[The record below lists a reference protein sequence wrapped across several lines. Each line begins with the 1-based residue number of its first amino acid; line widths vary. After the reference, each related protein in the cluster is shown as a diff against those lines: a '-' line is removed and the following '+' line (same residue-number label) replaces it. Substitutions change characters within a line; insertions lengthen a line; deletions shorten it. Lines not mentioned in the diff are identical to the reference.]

1 MSLLRFE
8 IRYGD
13 GRKEILHVDGERA
26 LIGNGAHCDIR
37 LPLDQAAYE
46 QVAVEVLGG
55 TVRLETKAFD
65 PPATVNGMPFTNIPI
80 SADVPLKIGATSIFV
95 ALGEAPA
102 DGSTVVQQKKE
113 KTNPL
118 LKLLAIIVFP
128 LGGYMLMMDDEVEVT
143 PSPSQVPELFA
154 APIQTCPQA
163 SPDQASAV
171 ANDKFDMAEGKRE
184 RSPFV
189 PKDGVQAVQLY
200 ETASACFKVARNA
213 ARAADADLA
222 AKQLRTSITLDFRA
236 RRVRLEH
243 LMAVAD
249 YDLARRDVTVLRAL
263 TEGQT
268 GKYVT
273 WLAEVNQTLKQKVAK
288 P

>member
-1 MSLLRFE
+1 VSLLRFE

-26 LIGNGAHCDIR
+26 LIGNA
-37 LPLDQAAYE
+37 DQAAYE
-46 QVAVEVLGG
+46 HVAVEVLGG
-55 TVRLETKAFD
+55 TVRLETKAFE

-80 SADVPLKIGATSIFV
+80 GADVPLKIGSTSIFV

-113 KTNPL
+113 KTNPI
-118 LKLLAIIVFP
+118 LKLLAVIVFP
-128 LGGYMLMMDDEVEVT
+128 LGGYMLMMDDEVEVS
-143 PSPSQVPELFA
+143 PSPSQVPEIFA

-163 SPDQASAV
+163 SPDQAAAF

-200 ETASACFKVARNA
+200 ETASACFKVARNP

-273 WLAEVNQTLKQKVAK
+273 WLAEINQTLKQKVAK